1 MFAIVHSK
9 RTIVLNIVRYSRV
22 DNVYART
29 VVRLCR
35 DEKETAVAAAAAA
48 EAIDQS
54 TSNGRRAGS
63 VPADSLCV
71 CSRPP
76 LSIFLRFRRRRR
88 RMYESVVHTTTAETA
103 YSDRFNS
110 VVVLSNFYT

>member
-1 MFAIVHSK
+1 MFAIVHLK

-35 DEKETAVAAAAAA
+35 DEKEAAAAA
-48 EAIDQS
+48 EAAAIDQS

-71 CSRPP
+71 CSRP

-103 YSDRFNS
+103 YNGR
-110 VVVLSNFYT
+110 VLTVWSSYPIFTHK